1 MRAIGK
7 QLNISPIK
15 LEHYVNGYFS
25 TLGMMVLT
33 PVDAVVRAAGG
44 YPARPAGGPNP
55 FLLGVVNKK
64 YSSNKYVDRFYDF
77 YGEVDTAYRTFRH
90 LAKTGQ
96 ADEAKAFARDNAE
109 LLSGS
114 LRKTTNKIRGYLSD
128 INQKIKMV
136 QRDKTMTP
144 KEKREIIDLL
154 NDRKKQVTK
163 ALFEQVR
170 AK

>member
-1 MRAIGK
+1 
-7 QLNISPIK
+7 
-15 LEHYVNGYFS
+15 
-25 TLGMMVLT
+25 MMVLT